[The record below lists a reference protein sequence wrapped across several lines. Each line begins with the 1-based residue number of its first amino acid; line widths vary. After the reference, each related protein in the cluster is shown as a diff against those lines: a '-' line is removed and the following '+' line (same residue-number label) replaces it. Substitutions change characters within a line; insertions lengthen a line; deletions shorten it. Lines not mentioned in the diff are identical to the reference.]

1 MHFLLKINQKELNVK
16 DRLRQL
22 LGSLSSNNQWAPRH
36 VRQGEP
42 HQKVWLKG
50 GKEASIND
58 CPLRTDVVASCSLKT
73 LIRNLFFFADASFS
87 CVLIIELDKKSQK
100 KSKEGEAH
108 RHRQCSVLM
117 EPLQPQFHSGTSQV
131 VLGHQVQGTPTPA
144 SEFLGQ
150 A

>member
-22 LGSLSSNNQWAPRH
+22 LGSLSSNNQRAPLH

-42 HQKVWLKG
+42 RQKVWLKG

-73 LIRNLFFFADASFS
+73 LIRNSFFFADASFR
-87 CVLIIELDKKSQK
+87 CVLIIELDKKRQK
-100 KSKEGEAH
+100 KSEEGEAH

-117 EPLQPQFHSGTSQV
+117 EPLQPQAQSGTSRV
-131 VLGHQVQGTPTPA
+131 TLGQGAQGTPTPA